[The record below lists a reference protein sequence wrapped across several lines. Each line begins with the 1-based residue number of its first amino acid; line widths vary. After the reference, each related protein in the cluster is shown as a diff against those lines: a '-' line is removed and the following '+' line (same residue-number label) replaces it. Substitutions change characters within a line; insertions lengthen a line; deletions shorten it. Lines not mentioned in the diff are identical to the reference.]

1 MAIISFVKRGPKIL
15 KKGVDKIFKREIKG
29 TPGSPFE
36 NVDDLGN
43 FPSFRNPKDA
53 PGTEIK
59 KLKDIGKKIREN
71 KKIVKDRNKE
81 SKKLFDQ
88 AGRIRGGLKMGGRA
102 MYRSGSRVCK
112 LAMKG
117 RGRAYG
123 KNS

>member
-1 MAIISFVKRGPKIL
+1 MAIISFIKRGPKIL
-15 KKGVDKIFKREIKG
+15 EKGVDKVFKREIKG
-29 TPGSPFE
+29 APGSPYK
-36 NVDDLGN
+36 NVDDLGS
-43 FPSFRNPKDA
+43 FPVARDVKDL

-59 KLKDIGKKIREN
+59 KLKDIGKKIRQN

-117 RGRAYG
+117 KGRAYG

>member
-1 MAIISFVKRGPKIL
+1 MAIISFIKRGPKAIE
-15 KKGVDKIFKREIKG
+15 KGVDKIFKREIKG
-29 TPGSPFE
+29 SPGSPFE
-36 NVDDLGN
+36 NVDNLGK
-43 FPSFRNPKDA
+43 FPDYRNPKDL
-53 PGTEIK
+53 PGTELK
-59 KLKDIGKKIREN
+59 KLKEIGKKIREN